1 MARTLNRLVDKVTWE
16 ILLALKQ
23 RPNGLRFNEICRA
36 VDATE
41 PVISDRLK
49 ILKKYDLVR
58 VTVGFDDRTERNYF
72 IHVITPKASNILKKY
87 SLKQL
92 LNELEKLEKH

>member
-23 RPNGLRFNEICRA
+23 HPTGLRFNEICKV
-36 VDATE
+36 VDTTE

-49 ILKKYDLVR
+49 VLKKYDLVR
-58 VTVGFDDRTERNYF
+58 VNVGFDERTERNYF
-72 IHVITPKASNILKKY
+72 VHVITPKASNILKKY

-92 LNELEKLEKH
+92 LSELERLEKH